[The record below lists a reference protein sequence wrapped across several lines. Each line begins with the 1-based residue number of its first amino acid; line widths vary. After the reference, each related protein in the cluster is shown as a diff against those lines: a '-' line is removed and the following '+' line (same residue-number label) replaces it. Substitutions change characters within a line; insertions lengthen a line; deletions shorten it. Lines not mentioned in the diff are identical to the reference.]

1 MCSSNAVL
9 ALQGA
14 GAASSAIGAYG
25 AAASNKIA
33 LGGQADIADINARM
47 AESTA
52 QGTLLTGQRE
62 EQKSR
67 IATAN
72 LKGTQRANLA
82 ANGVDLGVGSARNIL
97 TTTDVMGEI
106 DANTIQAN
114 AVRSAWGYRAQ
125 AANFTNQANG
135 ARSAAGA
142 INPGMAAFTS
152 LIGSAGKVAASWYAT
167 KGDGSDVEQA
177 NQTDDPIGALGKSR
191 KWWN

>member
-25 AAASNKIA
+25 AATCNKIA

-62 EQKSR
+62 EQK
-67 IATAN
+67 ATSPYAN

-82 ANGVDLGVGSARNIL
+82 ANGVDLGVSGGRNIL
-97 TTTDVMGEI
+97 TTTDVMGQI

-135 ARSAAGA
+135 ARSTTGA

-152 LIGSAGKVAASWYAT
+152 LIGSAGKVAAGMVRHERGRVRRRTS
-167 KGDGSDVEQA
+167 
-177 NQTDDPIGALGKSR
+177 
-191 KWWN
+191 